1 MRALLTTVLAA
12 LALGLGVVSLGS
24 DAIGQSTAVVAGDES
39 SSCAPCSPA
48 RPMARRAGAVKG
60 DEAKKG
66 TGAKKKDAPKRVK
79 IGKIDWYVDYDA
91 ALAVAKKEKKL
102 LWLHFGENPG

>member
-1 MRALLTTVLAA
+1 MKALLCAA
-12 LALGLGVVSLGS
+12 VACAILGLAVPSLG
-24 DAIGQSTAVVAGDES
+24 DQDDG
-39 SSCAPCSPA
+39 
-48 RPMARRAGAVKG
+48 
-60 DEAKKG
+60 
-66 TGAKKKDAPKRVK
+66 KKKDAKKEDTKKAGPKRVK